1 VEGASASDILIF
13 GVVLGL
19 RLLVPLAIPRYPL
32 PGILGAFL
40 LDGFDKGI
48 FQRFTS
54 LNLDFYQSYDKALD
68 NYYLTIAYVSTLRNW
83 TNLFSFKVSRFLFY
97 FRLVGAVAFE
107 LSGIRA
113 ILLLFPN
120 TFEFFF
126 DFYELV
132 RLRWDPRRL
141 NRELVL
147 RAAAFI
153 WIVIKLPQ
161 EYIIHIA
168 QVSAIDWI
176 KVNIFGVEITAS
188 LTQAIANRPL
198 VIVALVA
205 LATALVVGARWLLT
219 HRLPPADRR
228 PRLAAD
234 PIPEP
239 VAERSR
245 RIASSVPA
253 LRVTDPALIEKVA
266 LVSLVTIVF
275 AEVLPGVQA
284 GVLAVTAG
292 VAFVIVA
299 NIALSIW
306 LARRGRTW
314 GSFGREFVGLAVVNT
329 ALILLYAALL
339 PTRNESIDI
348 WHALFFS
355 LLLTLIV
362 ALYDRYR
369 PIHVA
374 RFEKDHW
381 ALQARCASMS

>member
-1 VEGASASDILIF
+1 VVHASASDILIF
-13 GVVLGL
+13 GAVVAL

-32 PGILGAFL
+32 AIFGAFL
-40 LDGFDKGI
+40 LDGLDKTI
-48 FQRFTS
+48 FQDFTT
-54 LNLDFYQSYDKALD
+54 LDLDFYQSYDKALD
-68 NYYLTIAYVSTLRNW
+68 NYYLTLAYISTLRNW
-83 TNLFSFKVSRFLFY
+83 TNLFSFKVGRFLFY

-113 ILLLFPN
+113 MLLAFPN

-141 NRELVL
+141 SRGLVL

-168 QVSAIDWI
+168 QVSATEWI
-176 KVNIFGVEITAS
+176 KVNIFGVETTAS
-188 LTQAIANRPL
+188 WGQAIANRPL
-198 VIVALVA
+198 ASVALGV
-205 LATALVVGARWLLT
+205 LAAALVVGFRWLLQ

-234 PIPEP
+234 PIPEE
-239 VAERSR
+239 VAERSA
-245 RIASSVPA
+245 RIAAAPPA
-253 LRVTDPALIEKVA
+253 LHLTDPALIEKVA

-284 GVLAVTAG
+284 GVFAVTAG

-299 NIALSIW
+299 NIALSMW
-306 LARRGRTW
+306 LARGGRERS
-314 GSFGREFVGLAVVNT
+314 SFGREFVGLAVANT
-329 ALILLYAALL
+329 GLILLFAALL
-339 PTRNESIDI
+339 PTPNLSLNT
-348 WHALFFS
+348 WQALFFA

-362 ALYDRYR
+362 SLYDRYR
-369 PIHVA
+369 PIHLA
-374 RFEKDHW
+374 RFEKDV
-381 ALQARCASMS
+381 AVGRA